1 MLLPDLHQIFL
12 ESSGIS
18 TDTRKITAGCL
29 FFALKGP
36 NFDANKLASEA
47 LATGASHVVID
58 NPKYYI
64 DQRTIVVENTLIT
77 LQQLAHYHR
86 NFLGIPIIA
95 LTGSNGK
102 TTTKELIHVVLKEKF
117 NTKATVGNL
126 NNHIGVPLTLLSFD
140 RETEIGIVEMGAN
153 HQKEIEQ
160 LCLIAEPDFGYIT
173 NFGKAHLE
181 GFGGIEG
188 VIKGKSELFKFLQS
202 RKKTAFVNA
211 DDAIQV
217 SKAANLNSF
226 TFSLLHANADVSFE
240 KSTNEN
246 TVSVVLREQ
255 EISSKLVGKYNIPN
269 ICAAIAIG
277 VYFEIPIENIKAAIS
292 QYVPSNNRS
301 QIIKI
306 GKTDIIS
313 DAYNANPSSMEVALR
328 NLAQSKSLHKLAIL
342 GDMYELGKD
351 SIAEHQNIIRLAQ
364 ELNIPTVFVGTKF
377 LENQTENP
385 NQKFYVSFDAFAADF
400 KTNLIDHV
408 ILIKGSRAM
417 ALERVIPIIEKLSN

>member
-1 MLLPDLHQIFL
+1 MLVPDLHQIFL

-18 TDTRKITAGCL
+18 TDTRKIAAACL

-36 NFDANKLASEA
+36 NFDANKLAAEA
-47 LATGASHVVID
+47 LAAGASHAVID
-58 NPKYYI
+58 NPRYYI
-64 DQRTIVVENTLIT
+64 DERTIVVENTLIA

-102 TTTKELIHVVLKEKF
+102 TTTKELIHAVLKEKF

-188 VIKGKSELFKFLQS
+188 VIKGKSELFKYLQS
-202 RKKTAFVNA
+202 KKKTAFING
-211 DDAIQV
+211 DDTLQV
-217 SKAANLNSF
+217 TKAANLECF
-226 TFSLLHANADVSFE
+226 TFSFSDTQANVKFE
-240 KSTNEN
+240 KSKDDNL
-246 TVSVVLREQ
+246 VSVVLREQ
-255 EISSKLVGKYNIPN
+255 EITSKLVGKYNIPN

-277 VYFEIPIENIKAAIS
+277 IYFEVPFEKIKLAIS

-306 GKTDIIS
+306 GKNDIIS

-328 NLAQSKSLHKLAIL
+328 NLSQAKSTLKLAIL

-351 SIAEHQNIIRLAQ
+351 SAKEHKNIIELAH
-364 ELNIPTVFVGTKF
+364 ELKIPSIFIGSKF
-377 LENQTENP
+377 LENQTTYSE
-385 NQKFYVSFDAFAADF
+385 QQFYASFDAFAEEF
-400 KTNLIDHV
+400 KLVLVEHV
-408 ILIKGSRAM
+408 VLIKGSRAM
-417 ALERVIPIIEKLSN
+417 ALERVIPLIEKLSN